1 MEYAVVI
8 TKEPDSHWQAVVQGW
23 PDCEA
28 QAETREEVIASV
40 TTRLHE
46 RLRHTEV
53 IHIEAP
59 APALATQAA
68 TNGAEYST
76 FAEEWPD
83 FGIFRD
89 DPTLDALFDEIERRR
104 DEQLA
109 RA

>member
-1 MEYAVVI
+1 MEYKIVI
-8 TKEPDSHWQAVVQGW
+8 TKEPESRWQAMVQGW

-28 QAETREEVIASV
+28 EAETREQVIAAIKA
-40 TTRLHE
+40 RLAE

-59 APALATQAA
+59 APALSAQSS
-68 TNGAEYST
+68 NGAAEYMT

-89 DPTLDALFDEIERRR
+89 DPTLDELFDDIERRR
-104 DEQLA
+104 DAHLA
-109 RA
+109 GA